1 MVFLLLVV
9 IIIIIQH
16 YFIRFSL
23 EYTEANATLLMPLD
37 TILPE
42 IVLLSLALALL
53 CGLNAA
59 LLAH

>member
-16 YFIRFSL
+16 YFIWFSL

-42 IVLLSLALALL
+42 IGLLSLALALL